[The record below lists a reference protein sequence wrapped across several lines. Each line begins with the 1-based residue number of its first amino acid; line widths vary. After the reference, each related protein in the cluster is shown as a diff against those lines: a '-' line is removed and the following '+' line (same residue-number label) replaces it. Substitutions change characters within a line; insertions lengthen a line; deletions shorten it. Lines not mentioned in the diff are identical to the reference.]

1 LPALHLQR
9 PRTATVALL
18 TCLLLGLCSLPA
30 GAAAKASRT
39 HKAACST
46 ARKSKHGSASRCA
59 KTKTRAP
66 KVRKTA
72 SSHSRHSSS
81 RKHAGKP
88 GATVVF
94 LSPATCEDES
104 TPTRNP
110 EGSYACDDGS
120 EPACED
126 GSTPVRLSA
135 TSAPM
140 CRLTP
145 GQDPSEDQQAECEGE
160 SGQCT
165 TVEWACEGE
174 GEAAASQNCE
184 AGGEDTSG
192 EEQDS

>member
-1 LPALHLQR
+1 M
-9 PRTATVALL
+9 VALL
-18 TCLLLGLCSLPA
+18 TCLLLGICSLLA
-30 GAAAKASRT
+30 GAAAAKTSRT
-39 HKAACST
+39 HKTACST

-59 KTKTRAP
+59 KTRAKTP
-66 KVRKTA
+66 KVRKTP
-72 SSHSRHSSS
+72 SSHGRRSGS

-104 TPTRNP
+104 TPTRSP

-120 EPACED
+120 EPSCED

-140 CRLTP
+140 CRLAP
-145 GQDPSEDQQAECEGE
+145 GQDPSEGQQAECESE
-160 SGQCT
+160 PGQCT
-165 TVEWACEGE
+165 TVEWACEDE